1 MKTLLWNIWKVG
13 RWIVAAFVVL
23 FIGLVL
29 YRIPAVIEEDKTA
42 EAVKYIQEQ
51 KITLADVTGERL
63 PPRPDQTLADATIEG
78 IDTNKNGIR
87 DDVERAIFDRYP
99 GNENIKIRAAML
111 QYAKEQQVYLT
122 SVFNSETWVA
132 AIKHRGKGI
141 GCLVDVAFEK
151 YTDIKDQINK
161 SDEWREYVDG
171 LIFDSDQ
178 RLKKKEEADR
188 FEAAY
193 AGGGGDMCDVEL

>member
-78 IDTNKNGIR
+78 IDANKNGIR

-99 GNENIKIRAAML
+99 GDTNIKIRAAML
-111 QYAKEQQVYLT
+111 QYAIGLQLQLT
-122 SVFNSETWVA
+122 KVFNSETWKA
-132 AIKHRGKGI
+132 AVQQSGRGYGCIYDNISGGI
-141 GCLVDVAFEK
+141 SVVLEK
-151 YTDIKDQINK
+151 TNEIENLIRNTEGRIDQYNNLDK
-161 SDEWREYVDG
+161 FRASFSVSDRE
-171 LIFDSDQ
+171 S
-178 RLKKKEEADR
+178 
-188 FEAAY
+188 
-193 AGGGGDMCDVEL
+193 CDLD